1 MNRPQIG
8 ISNLTSFTPE
18 SARDFATEGSDD
30 EIIIKMLDE
39 KAKLAEEEFDR
50 EFIHFQKKSARKPKL
65 ELREKAK
72 LKAKFNKLSAENL
85 NKEAKLRELKE
96 SLSRMAQLT
105 ERSQSE
111 FDEELKN
118 SVQDLESQCVEVES
132 KAEDEYKQIKIL
144 KNMLSRTRLTAV
156 FYI

>member
-1 MNRPQIG
+1 MIRQQIG

-18 SARDFATEGSDD
+18 SAHDYGSEGSDD
-30 EIIIKMLDE
+30 EILIKMLDE

-72 LKAKFNKLSAENL
+72 LKTKFNKLSAVNL
-85 NKEAKLRELKE
+85 SKEAKLRELKE
-96 SLSRMAQLT
+96 TLYRMAQLT
-105 ERSQSE
+105 ERSQNE
-111 FDEELKN
+111 FDEQLKN
-118 SVQDLESQCVEVES
+118 SVQDLEAQCVEVES
-132 KAEDEYKQIKIL
+132 KVEDEYKQTKIL

-156 FYI
+156 LYI